1 MDSNYF
7 EINFLAVLVAAVSAL
22 VVGFVW
28 YNPKVFGG
36 AWMKAAEM
44 TEEKMK
50 GANMG
55 KIFTMALIFAALL
68 ALSLNMLTIHQMGAW
83 SMMGGER
90 TADTLPSFQAF
101 MDDYG
106 DTFRTFKH
114 GALHGTLA
122 GLFIALPI
130 LGTNALFERKGAKYI
145 LINSGY
151 WIVTMAIMGGI
162 ICAWK

>member
-1 MDSNYF
+1 MDANYF
-7 EINFLAVLVAAVSAL
+7 QINFLAVLAAAVSAL

-28 YNPKVFGG
+28 YNPKVFGN
-36 AWMKAAEM
+36 AWMKAADM

-68 ALSLNMLTIHQMGAW
+68 ALALNMLTIHQMGAW
-83 SMMGGER
+83 SMIGGER
-90 TADTLPSFQAF
+90 TTETLPSFQAF

-106 DTFRTFKH
+106 NVFRTFKH
-114 GALHGTLA
+114 GALHGVIA
-122 GLFIALPI
+122 GVFIALPI

-151 WIVTMAIMGGI
+151 WIVTLSLMGGI